1 MALRRASAGH
11 RFSTNIWPGFVDA
24 LATLLMVLV
33 FVLTIFTVMQSV
45 LRDQITDQDDTI
57 TEQDQVISG
66 QEQVISGQERRLQ
79 QLSQQVAALGQALT
93 VSVRLSLRSL
103 PR

>member
-1 MALRRASAGH
+1 MALRRAASGH

-57 TEQDQVISG
+57 TEQDQVISS
-66 QEQVISGQERRLQ
+66 QDRVISGQERRLE
-79 QLSQQVAALGQALT
+79 QLGQQVAALGQALT
-93 VSVRLSLRSL
+93 VS
-103 PR
+103 